1 MNKKSLYVI
10 LLTIVACI
18 FVIILYNVIINSDNK
33 NYKKVNL
40 TSGKIEQTKE
50 YKLYEFSMD
59 SEDKL
64 IEFNEIVSEVM
75 QGYSD
80 KLDFEYINVTKNMSM
95 TNIYNINSIP
105 TILITNKNGDVKFR
119 LEGIITKN
127 ELINWIEKSMRNL

>member
-1 MNKKSLYVI
+1 MRRLKLNKKSLYVI

-18 FVIILYNVIINSDNK
+18 FVIILYIVIINSDNK

-64 IEFNEIVSEVM
+64 I
-75 QGYSD
+75 
-80 KLDFEYINVTKNMSM
+80 
-95 TNIYNINSIP
+95 
-105 TILITNKNGDVKFR
+105 
-119 LEGIITKN
+119 
-127 ELINWIEKSMRNL
+127 